1 MERAQ
6 SLNSAPCSTAPCSR
20 PVCPPLPM
28 PRQQP
33 TPRLS
38 QAALRASLPLSS
50 ADNLESEEILH
61 LNASLR
67 QAVIVALMLSVGG
80 LSTSCNRKPSG
91 NDIAAT
97 VDGQKIYRADLEKY
111 FERQIA
117 GSNQPLSDEQATSMR
132 LSILRELIENEI
144 LMNREEKLG
153 LLATDE
159 EIDRK
164 LNEIKSPYTAEVF
177 AQRLQERKISVE
189 DFKRDIR
196 RALTADKV
204 LHKEVTSKI
213 NVTQDDIAAYY
224 NQHKAEFNLIE
235 ARYHL
240 AHIMVTT
247 SPAPQ
252 GQESGNKAHNEAEA
266 RKKIQ
271 TALTALETGDDFAS
285 LAMTFSED
293 TSTAANGGDI
303 GIVPESALKQT
314 DTLTRESV
322 LKLKPGQYTPIIP
335 LASPNKQIA
344 AFQIVKLLALEP
356 AGQRQLSDPRVEQEI
371 RSQLQDHREQ
381 LLKAAYYEV
390 MRDQAKVENYY
401 AQQVL
406 ENTGVTH

>member
-1 MERAQ
+1 LQ
-6 SLNSAPCSTAPCSR
+6 LNPA
-20 PVCPPLPM
+20 
-28 PRQQP
+28 
-33 TPRLS
+33 
-38 QAALRASLPLSS
+38 
-50 ADNLESEEILH
+50 
-61 LNASLR
+61 LR
-67 QAVIVALMLSVGG
+67 QALIVLSMLSLAA

-91 NDIAAT
+91 NDVAAS

-111 FERQIA
+111 FERQTA
-117 GSNQPLSDEQATSMR
+117 GSNQPLSDEQATSLR

-144 LMNREEKLG
+144 LMHRAEKLG

-159 EIDRK
+159 EVDRK
-164 LNEIKSPYTAEVF
+164 LTEIKSPYTEEVF
-177 AQRLQERKISVE
+177 VQRLQERKTSVD
-189 DFKRDIR
+189 DFKHDIR

-213 NVTQDDIAAYY
+213 NVTQDDIVAYY

-235 ARYHL
+235 SKYHL
-240 AHIMVTT
+240 AHILVTT
-247 SPAPQ
+247 SAGPQ
-252 GQESGNKAHNEAEA
+252 GQESSNKARNEAEA

-271 TALTALETGDDFAS
+271 AALTALEAGDDFSS

-322 LKLKPGQYTPIIP
+322 MKLKPGQYTQIIP
-335 LASPNKQIA
+335 LENSNKQLA
-344 AFQIVKLLALEP
+344 AFQIVKLIALEP
-356 AGQRQLSDPRVEQEI
+356 AGQRQISDPRVEQEI
-371 RSQLQDHREQ
+371 RSALQDRREQ

-390 MRDQAKVENYY
+390 MRNQAKVENYY

-406 ENTGVTH
+406 ESNGVTH

>member
-1 MERAQ
+1 M
-6 SLNSAPCSTAPCSR
+6 
-20 PVCPPLPM
+20 
-28 PRQQP
+28 
-33 TPRLS
+33 
-38 QAALRASLPLSS
+38 
-50 ADNLESEEILH
+50 EEILH
-61 LNASLR
+61 LNAGLR
-67 QAVIVALMLSVGG
+67 QAFIVLLMFSVMG
-80 LSTSCNRKPSG
+80 LSTSCGRKPSG
-91 NDIAAT
+91 NDVAAS
-97 VDGQKIYRADLEKY
+97 VDGRKIYRADLDKY

-117 GSNQPLSDEQATSMR
+117 GSNQPLSAEQATSMR

-144 LMNREEKLG
+144 LMHRAEKLG

-159 EIDRK
+159 EVDRK

-177 AQRLQERKISVE
+177 VQRLQERKTSVD
-189 DFKRDIR
+189 DFKHDIR

-213 NVTQDDIAAYY
+213 NVTQEDIATYY

-252 GQESGNKAHNEAEA
+252 GQESANKARNEAEA
-266 RKKIQ
+266 RQKIQ
-271 TALTALETGDDFAS
+271 TALTALEAGDDFAS

-314 DTLTRESV
+314 DALTRESV
-322 LKLKPGQYTPIIP
+322 MKLKPGQYTPVIP
-335 LASPNKQIA
+335 LANTNKQIA
-344 AFQIVKLLALEP
+344 GFQIVRLIEVDP
-356 AGQRQLSDPRVEQEI
+356 AGQQALSDPRVEQKI
-371 RSQLQDHREQ
+371 RTQLQDHREQ

-406 ENTGVTH
+406 ETTGVTN